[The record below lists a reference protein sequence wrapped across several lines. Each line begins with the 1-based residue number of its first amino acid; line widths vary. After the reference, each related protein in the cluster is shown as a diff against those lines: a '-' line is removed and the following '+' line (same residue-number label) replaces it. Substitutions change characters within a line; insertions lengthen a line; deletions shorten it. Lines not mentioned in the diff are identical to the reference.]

1 MMFRLSLKTDPR
13 WAKLAEEHPSEI
25 LTDHA
30 WCEQKAASTAISLII
45 QYSDYPELVAK
56 MSELAK
62 EEMEHFS
69 RVHEF
74 IRKRRYKLG
83 RERKDEY
90 VNRLMMLVR
99 KGEGRLAQLLDRLL
113 FAAIIEAR
121 SCERFRLLS
130 ETIQDAELSAFYRE
144 LMESEAGHYTLFI
157 SLARDIAGREQADAR
172 WQQFLA
178 AEDEIIRDFGDN
190 VSIHG

>member
-1 MMFRLSLKTDPR
+1 MMFRLTLKTDPR

-30 WCEQKAASTAISLII
+30 WCEQKAASTAISLIV

-56 MSELAK
+56 MSELAR

-74 IRKRRYKLG
+74 IRKRGYSLG

-90 VNRLMMLVR
+90 VNRLMQLIR
-99 KGEGRLAQLLDRLL
+99 KGEGRITQLLDRLL

-130 ETIQDAELSAFYRE
+130 ESIQDSELAAFYRE

-157 SLARDIAGREQADAR
+157 TLARDIAGRDVADAR
-172 WQQFLA
+172 WQEFLV
-178 AEDEIIRDFGDN
+178 AEDEIIRDFGDKI
-190 VSIHG
+190 SIHG